1 MKHQIKL
8 HPAAHKSL
16 SRRRPHSNR
25 RPHRT
30 FAAHGK
36 GGGAFTMCLLEEE
49 TLKNFLL
56 PRVRGERSGDLWEAE
71 VGFESRSHFILS
83 LGFLH

>member
-8 HPAAHKSL
+8 HPAAHKSV
-16 SRRRPHSNR
+16 SSR

-49 TLKNFLL
+49 TLESFLL
-56 PRVRGERSGDLWEAE
+56 LWVRSERSGDLWEAE
-71 VGFESRSHFILS
+71 VAFESRSHFILS